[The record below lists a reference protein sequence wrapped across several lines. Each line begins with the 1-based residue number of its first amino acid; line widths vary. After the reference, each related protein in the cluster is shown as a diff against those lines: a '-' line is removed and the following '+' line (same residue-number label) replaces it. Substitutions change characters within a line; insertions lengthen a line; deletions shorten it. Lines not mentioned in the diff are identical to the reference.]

1 MEFELTP
8 SAPFNKQSK
17 GSQPKAYKEATV
29 NDKLYFVNSKVKAK
43 HMVLVENLYGTK
55 LGETSKGLYILA
67 TLLYEAMG
75 TEAMTYDEMLEYDL
89 NDLEPLLSLLT

>member
-8 SAPFNKQSK
+8 GAPINKQSK
-17 GSQPKAYKEATV
+17 GSRYKEAAV
-29 NDKLYFVNSKVKAK
+29 NDKIYFVNSKVKAK

-55 LGETSKGLYILA
+55 LGDISKGLYILA

-89 NDLEPLLSLLT
+89 EDLEPLLALVG